1 MTELVLAKVTRK
13 GQMTIPQGLREALGI
28 QAGDY
33 VALRLL
39 PGGVFMSKA
48 SVSPQVEAEDVL
60 PHLVVPG
67 SRHAGIHSTERDKEL
82 STTIEDIKEEIYRES
97 TGG

>member
-13 GQMTIPQGLREALGI
+13 GQMTIPQELREALGI